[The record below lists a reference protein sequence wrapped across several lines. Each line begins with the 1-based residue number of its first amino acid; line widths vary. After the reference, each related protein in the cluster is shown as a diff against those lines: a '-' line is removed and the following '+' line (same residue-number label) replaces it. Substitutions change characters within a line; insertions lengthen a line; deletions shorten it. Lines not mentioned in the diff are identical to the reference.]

1 MRFRKSLFLFLL
13 FSSQAAI
20 AAPGVVVL
28 SGGGPEGD
36 IGVTTDW
43 SYPLYKK
50 LIENGDTTGDKKIKV
65 VVLSLE
71 KPDSNF
77 MVDYLKSMGAD
88 SSQNLVV
95 SSKKEAN
102 DPKVE
107 AMLKDADVVFIR
119 GGNQGKAYQLW
130 KDTKVHEQIQALSNR
145 GGAIGGTS
153 SGAMGLS
160 GYSITGGQDFDSK
173 EVLSDS
179 HSLLLNDK
187 VNPMTSGIHNDF
199 LNAVP
204 GVLADTHCGERARVG
219 RLMAVMAKATEDFKD
234 NKIVSVCLEE
244 KTGIAVSNGKA
255 QVFGTGSVHFLTE
268 TAETKKERVP
278 GKPLSYTDVRD
289 DALTEG
295 WTYDLHKRF
304 PDLKNV
310 PKNAKVIMPVIGCS
324 TVSDQLDFKSADV
337 ARITFSEPAFSSG
350 LMIAEDAFSDER
362 LISRDKKKGVMQ
374 TLSFDKLAK
383 NPNGS
388 VVMMNAGGKLNG
400 IGSNTLAFSGA
411 SPSMILDCR
420 DCTHTSSSSF
430 VSTQDQ
436 GDQSLHSSSLVN
448 MRIHII
454 GEGDTYN
461 VSTHKIG
468 LKRESGSSLDTPCNL
483 HKSVDDKIEDLI
495 SDELKIIQKLNCSK

>member
-1 MRFRKSLFLFLL
+1 M
-13 FSSQAAI
+13 
-20 AAPGVVVL
+20 L

-36 IGVTTDW
+36 IGVTSDW

-50 LIENGDTTGDKKIKV
+50 LIDNGDTTGDKKIKV

-88 SSQNLVV
+88 SSENLVV
-95 SSKKEAN
+95 SSKKDAN

-107 AMLKDADVVFIR
+107 EALKDADVVFIR

-130 KDTKVHEQIQALSNR
+130 KGTKVHEQMQALGSR

-160 GYSITGGQDFDSK
+160 EYSITGGQDFDSK

-179 HSLLLNDK
+179 HSPLLNDK
-187 VNPMTSGIHNDF
+187 VAPATSGIHNDF

-204 GVLADTHCGERARVG
+204 GVLADTHCGERGRVG
-219 RLMAVMAKATEDFKD
+219 RLMAVMAKATEDFQD

-244 KTGIAVSNGKA
+244 KTGVAITNGKA

-268 TAETKKERVP
+268 TEDTKKERVR

-295 WTYDLHKRF
+295 WTYDFKSRS
-304 PDLKNV
+304 PDVKNI
-310 PKNAKVIMPVIGCS
+310 PKSAKVIVPVINCGA
-324 TVSDQLDFKSADV
+324 VSDQLSLKSTNV
-337 ARITFSEPAFSSG
+337 ARITFTEPAFSSG
-350 LMIAEDAFSDER
+350 LSIAEDAYSDER

-388 VVMMNAGGKLNG
+388 VVMLNAGATLKGSGK
-400 IGSNTLAFSGA
+400 NTVVLTGA
-411 SPSMILDCR
+411 EPSMILDCQY
-420 DCTHTSSSSF
+420 CTHTSTSSF

-436 GDQSLHSSSLVN
+436 GDQSLRSSSLVN
-448 MRIHII
+448 MRVHIV
-454 GEGDTYN
+454 GAGDTYN
-461 VSTHKIG
+461 VETHKLG
-468 LKRESGSSLDTPCNL
+468 LKREVASALANPCISFKAR
-483 HKSVDDKIEDLI
+483 HEKIDKFI
-495 SDELKIIQKLNCSK
+495 SDDLKIVQKLNCSK